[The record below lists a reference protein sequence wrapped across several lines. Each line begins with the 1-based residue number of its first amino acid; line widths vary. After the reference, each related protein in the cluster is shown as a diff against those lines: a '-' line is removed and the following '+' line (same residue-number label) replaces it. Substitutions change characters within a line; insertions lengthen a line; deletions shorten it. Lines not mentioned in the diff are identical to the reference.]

1 MCFPKMNEEFEDI
14 KGVIRIRIYIEEEQT
29 TQRSKEKGQTT
40 QRSKEK
46 VQKDKRRSTKYN

>member
-29 TQRSKEKGQTT
+29 TQRSKEK
-40 QRSKEK
+40 